1 MYDKIKHW
9 YDTGLWSADKV
20 LDAVAKAV
28 LTQQQAESIIGS
40 TPKAVAGK

>member
-1 MYDKIKHW
+1 MYDKIKRW
-9 YDTGLWSADKV
+9 YDTGLWCADKV

-40 TPKAVAGK
+40 TPKATDSK